1 MTLYIVTAAAAAVA
15 AVAAGRLDFVI
26 HVSPPFAS
34 CSVAKIDILA
44 GTIEFDLSISS
55 QIDAQHFSD
64 RQIAEALNCFIVLY
78 SEHFL
83 LSYVRQGT
91 SVEGSS
97 PGCFLD

>member
-1 MTLYIVTAAAAAVA
+1 MMLYIVTAAIAAVA
-15 AVAAGRLDFVI
+15 VVAAGHLDLVI
-26 HVSPPFAS
+26 HISPPFAS
-34 CSVAKIDILA
+34 CSIAKIDILA

-55 QIDAQHFSD
+55 QIDAQYFSD
-64 RQIAEALNCFIVLY
+64 RQIAEALNCSIVLY
-78 SEHFL
+78 IEHFL

>member
-1 MTLYIVTAAAAAVA
+1 MMLYIVTAAIAAVA
-15 AVAAGRLDFVI
+15 VVAAGHLDLVI
-26 HVSPPFAS
+26 HISPPFAS
-34 CSVAKIDILA
+34 CSIAKIDILA

-64 RQIAEALNCFIVLY
+64 RQIAEALNCSIVLY
-78 SEHFL
+78 IEHFL